1 MKGVFFIESLLE
13 KLSSYNLLNN
23 LLPGAIFCYLLKTIV
38 NIDIS
43 NNIVE
48 DLFVYYFIGMI
59 ISRIGSIIIEP
70 IYKKLEI
77 VKYVDYK
84 SFLKASK
91 FDEKINI
98 LSETNNMYRTFVAL
112 TITLGLIK
120 VYIVLAKKFDI
131 LSIIEPYL
139 IIIILIVVFSV
150 SYRKQV
156 KYIKD
161 RTEVT
166 LEDNNS
172 NNVDR

>member
-70 IYKKLEI
+70 I
-77 VKYVDYK
+77 
-84 SFLKASK
+84 
-91 FDEKINI
+91 
-98 LSETNNMYRTFVAL
+98 
-112 TITLGLIK
+112 
-120 VYIVLAKKFDI
+120 
-131 LSIIEPYL
+131 
-139 IIIILIVVFSV
+139 
-150 SYRKQV
+150 
-156 KYIKD
+156 
-161 RTEVT
+161 
-166 LEDNNS
+166 
-172 NNVDR
+172 

>member
-1 MKGVFFIESLLE
+1 M
-13 KLSSYNLLNN
+13 
-23 LLPGAIFCYLLKTIV
+23 
-38 NIDIS
+38 
-43 NNIVE
+43 
-48 DLFVYYFIGMI
+48 
-59 ISRIGSIIIEP
+59 
-70 IYKKLEI
+70 
-77 VKYVDYK
+77 DYK